1 MAKILI
7 ADDSLIVRKS
17 YESMLSMMG
26 HEVISCNDGKE
37 AVESFLVN
45 SPELLILDV
54 DMPVMDGLAACREIR
69 KHQTGASVP
78 IIIVSAL
85 DEENDILDGL
95 NAGADD
101 YLVKPVKEAHLVAK
115 LKTTLDISSL
125 HKRDFELVR
134 EHIVFDGK
142 YRVEKMLGYGA
153 HSVVFMVSDTKNS
166 DKTFAL
172 KLFRDTVIPDDMVKS
187 YIEEA
192 MKFSKIDSPYIL
204 KIYDIGKYYERI
216 YLVQEYADEADLLK
230 VLKHKKL
237 DELEAAQLGLDI
249 VRGIKNLRDNGLV
262 HLDINPGNILI
273 AGGQYKLGD
282 FGMVVSRKSA
292 EMPLNAENWTT
303 TGYISPECLTTEFP
317 ITSKSDIYSLGIT
330 IYQAITGDNPFYSDR
345 PSVGIFRQIN
355 LVPPSLRNCDQNITE
370 YFSNA
375 ILAMLEKNPG
385 LRPAEEEL
393 ESIFS
398 NLIEYNKCRLLLSQ
412 MQVVKKK
419 GSNRIVEDDL
429 AVQPVRKVDDLM
441 EKDPDLLRARMV
453 VLDDIFAKTTLSKP
467 AKKNAIQMIEVG
479 NLIDSLK
486 SLTQMQFKII
496 LLSILLLIVSVTAG
510 VIGYNIFTRSDVP
523 SAVLQ
528 GPETAVICK
537 KCSFTEERRIKD
549 ISQAQC
555 ARCAGPIAAAMK
567 CHKCNRIFALP
578 EIRNIEK
585 MTPEEYSKASEE
597 SYKCPF
603 CGSADFAAVPIGK
616 DKESPPKQ

>member
-54 DMPVMDGLAACREIR
+54 DMPVMNGLESCREIR
-69 KHQTGASVP
+69 KHPAGASVP

-115 LKTTLDISSL
+115 LKTSLDISSL

-134 EHIVFDGK
+134 EHIVFDEK
-142 YRVEKMLGYGA
+142 YRVEKMLGYGS
-153 HSVVFMVSDTKNS
+153 HSVVFLVNDTKNR
-166 DKTFAL
+166 DKKFAL
-172 KLFRDTVIPDDMVKS
+172 KLFRDTVIPDDMVKC

-192 MKFSKIDSPYIL
+192 KKFSKIDSPYVL

-216 YLVQEYADEADLLK
+216 YLVQEYAEDADLLK

-237 DELEAAQLGLDI
+237 NELEAAQMGLDI

-262 HLDINPGNILI
+262 HLDVNPGNILI
-273 AGGQYKLGD
+273 SGEQYKLGD
-282 FGMVVSRKSA
+282 FGIVVSRKSA

-303 TGYISPECLTTEFP
+303 TGYISPECLTMEFP
-317 ITSKSDIYSLGIT
+317 VTSKSDIYSLGIT
-330 IYQAITGDNPFYSDR
+330 IYQSVTGDNPFYSDR

-375 ILAMLEKNPG
+375 VLAMLEKNPG
-385 LRPAEEEL
+385 QRPSEEEL
-393 ESIFS
+393 ESVFS

-412 MQVVKKK
+412 VDRKK
-419 GSNRIVEDDL
+419 GSARMVEDDL
-429 AVQPVRKVDDLM
+429 AVQPAHKADDDLM
-441 EKDPDLLRARMV
+441 ERDPDLIRARMV
-453 VLDDIFAKTTLSKP
+453 ALDDIFAKTVMSRP
-467 AKKNAIQMIEVG
+467 AKKNAIQMIEIG

-496 LLSILLLIVSVTAG
+496 ALSVLLLIVSVTAG
-510 VIGYNIFTRSDVP
+510 VVGYNIFNRSDIP
-523 SAVLQ
+523 AAVLQ
-528 GPETAVICK
+528 GPEMAVICK
-537 KCSFTEERRIKD
+537 KCNFTEERRIKD
-549 ISQAQC
+549 ISQAKC
-555 ARCAGPIAAAMK
+555 TRCGNQVAPAMK
-567 CHKCNRIFALP
+567 CHKCSRVFALP
-578 EIRNIEK
+578 EIRNLEK
-585 MTPEEYSKASEE
+585 MTPEEYSKATEE
-597 SYKCPF
+597 SYKCPY
-603 CGSADFAAVPIGK
+603 CGSSDFAAVPINK
-616 DKESPPKQ
+616 DKESSSGQ

>member
-54 DMPVMDGLAACREIR
+54 DMPVMNGLDACREIR
-69 KHQTGASVP
+69 KHPAGVSVP

-134 EHIVFDGK
+134 EHTIFDGK
-142 YRVEKMLGYGA
+142 YRVEKMLGYGS
-153 HSVVFMVSDTKNS
+153 HSVVFLVNDTKNS
-166 DKTFAL
+166 DKKFAL
-172 KLFRDTVIPDDMVKS
+172 KLFRDTVIPDDMVKG

-192 MKFSKIDSPYIL
+192 KKFSKIDSPYVL

-216 YLVQEYADEADLLK
+216 YLVQEYAEDADLLK

-237 DELEAAQLGLDI
+237 NELEAAQMGLDI
-249 VRGIKNLRDNGLV
+249 IRGIKNLRDNGLV
-262 HLDINPGNILI
+262 HLDVNPGNILI
-273 AGGQYKLGD
+273 SGGQFKLGD
-282 FGMVVSRKSA
+282 FGIVVSRKSA

-303 TGYISPECLTTEFP
+303 TGYISPECLTMEFP
-317 ITSKSDIYSLGIT
+317 VTSKSDIYSLGIT
-330 IYQAITGDNPFYSDR
+330 IYQSVTGDNPFYSDR

-355 LVPPSLRNCDQNITE
+355 LVPPSLRNYDQNISE
-370 YFSNA
+370 YFSNSV
-375 ILAMLEKNPG
+375 LSMLEKNPG
-385 LRPAEEEL
+385 QRPSEEDL
-393 ESIFS
+393 ESVFS
-398 NLIEYNKCRLLLSQ
+398 NLIEYNKCRMLLSQ
-412 MQVVKKK
+412 VSNKK
-419 GSNRIVEDDL
+419 GSTRMVEDDL
-429 AVQPVRKVDDLM
+429 AVLPPHKSDNDLM
-441 EKDPDLLRARMV
+441 ERDPDLLRARMV
-453 VLDDIFAKTTLSKP
+453 VLDDIFAKTAISRP
-467 AKKNAIQMIEVG
+467 AKKNAMQMIEVG
-479 NLIDSLK
+479 NLLDSLK

-496 LLSILLLIVSVTAG
+496 ALSVLLLVVSVAAG
-510 VIGYNIFTRSDVP
+510 IVGYNIFTSREIP
-523 SAVLQ
+523 QAVLQ

-537 KCSFTEERRIKD
+537 KCNFVEERRIKD
-549 ISQAQC
+549 ISQAKC
-555 ARCAGPIAAAMK
+555 TRCASPVAPAMK
-567 CHKCNRIFALP
+567 CHKCSKVFALP
-578 EIRNIEK
+578 EIKNIEK

-603 CGSADFAAVPIGK
+603 CGSSDFAAVPISK
-616 DKESPPKQ
+616 EKESPSGQ

>member
-54 DMPVMDGLAACREIR
+54 DMPVMNGLDACREIR
-69 KHQTGASVP
+69 KHPAGASVP

-134 EHIVFDGK
+134 EHTIFDGK
-142 YRVEKMLGYGA
+142 YRVEKMLGYGS
-153 HSVVFMVSDTKNS
+153 HSVVFLVNDTKNS
-166 DKTFAL
+166 DNKFAL
-172 KLFRDTVIPDDMVKS
+172 KLFRDTVIPDDMVKG

-192 MKFSKIDSPYIL
+192 KKFSKIDSPYVL

-216 YLVQEYADEADLLK
+216 YLVQEYAEDADLLK

-237 DELEAAQLGLDI
+237 NELEAAQMGLDI

-262 HLDINPGNILI
+262 HLDVNPGNILI
-273 AGGQYKLGD
+273 SDGQFKLGD
-282 FGMVVSRKSA
+282 FGIVVSRKSA

-303 TGYISPECLTTEFP
+303 TGYISPECLTMEFP
-317 ITSKSDIYSLGIT
+317 VTSKSDIYSLGIT
-330 IYQAITGDNPFYSDR
+330 IYQSVTGDNPFYSDR
-345 PSVGIFRQIN
+345 PSVGIFRQRN
-355 LVPPSLRNCDQNITE
+355 LVPPSLRNYDQNITE
-370 YFSNA
+370 YFSNSV
-375 ILAMLEKNPG
+375 LAMLEKNPG
-385 LRPAEEEL
+385 QRPSEEEL
-393 ESIFS
+393 ESVFS
-398 NLIEYNKCRLLLSQ
+398 NLIEYNKCRMLLSQ
-412 MQVVKKK
+412 VDKKK
-419 GSNRIVEDDL
+419 GSTRMVEDDL
-429 AVQPVRKVDDLM
+429 AVLPAHKSDNDLM
-441 EKDPDLLRARMV
+441 ERDPDLLRARMV
-453 VLDDIFAKTTLSKP
+453 VLDDIFTKTVISRP
-467 AKKNAIQMIEVG
+467 SKKNAMQMIEVG
-479 NLIDSLK
+479 NLLDSLK

-496 LLSILLLIVSVTAG
+496 ALSVLLLVVSVAAG
-510 VIGYNIFTRSDVP
+510 VVGYNIFTSKEVP
-523 SAVLQ
+523 QAVLQ

-537 KCSFTEERRIKD
+537 KCNFVEERRIKD
-549 ISQAQC
+549 ISQAKC
-555 ARCAGPIAAAMK
+555 TRCGSPVAPAMK
-567 CHKCNRIFALP
+567 CHKCSKVFALP
-578 EIRNIEK
+578 EIKNIEK

-603 CGSADFAAVPIGK
+603 CGSSDFAAVPISK
-616 DKESPPKQ
+616 EKESPSGQ